1 MTELP
6 DVTPDSLPTRRRA
19 GRRGGRHRGGSFT
32 LPSDSPAV
40 VLTGASNEVMSELAD
55 LIEAAHHGIPVHAGA
70 DESLGELIGDPAAVV
85 VPLLLG
91 PDPSFEAALR
101 DGLSALPVL
110 VSETLGPHPL
120 LAEALHLRLAEA
132 GLARA
137 DRIRMMSMVTAADGV
152 VLGCRAAD
160 ESAEITS
167 VLLASRL
174 AVPVVAAP
182 LGDPAAL
189 AAASAALRANGA
201 QRIAFSPFV
210 LEADPEELAK
220 AAADAGA
227 EPAPALGAH
236 SSVAQVAVLRY
247 VEALEAIYTGE

>member
-19 GRRGGRHRGGSFT
+19 GRRGGRHRGGSFS

-40 VLTGASNEVMSELAD
+40 VLTGAPQQVMDELAD
-55 LIEAAHHGIPVHAGA
+55 WIEGAHPGIPVHAGA
-70 DESLGELIGDPAAVV
+70 DASLGELVGDPAAVV

-91 PDPSFEAALR
+91 PDPAFEAPLR
-101 DGLSALPVL
+101 EGLASLPVL

-160 ESAEITS
+160 EVAEITS

-182 LGDPAAL
+182 LHDSAAL
-189 AAASAALRANGA
+189 AAAAGALRANGA
-201 QRIAFSPFV
+201 QRPALSPFV
-210 LEADPEELAK
+210 IDADASELAK

-227 EPAPALGAH
+227 ELAAPLGGHA
-236 SSVAQVAVLRY
+236 SVAQLAVLRY
-247 VEALEAIYTGE
+247 VEALEALYTE